1 MVMTRPSSGRLR
13 AVSWEWIWHGAALL
27 AVGLIL
33 GFMLLPDRQAIDA
46 AERDRLRVQAGV
58 IAKNLGRQLEGLHSA
73 LAGVRD
79 EIARWDRDNLARLA
93 SPHLKTLSDALPG
106 VRSVHILDVD
116 GRVLATSRDFATVG
130 RSFADRELFSVP
142 RDHRGCCGPVCL
154 RTLPVVA

>member
-73 LAGVRD
+73 PWRAFVTRSPVG
-79 EIARWDRDNLARLA
+79 IATIWRAWRR
-93 SPHLKTLSDALPG
+93 P
-106 VRSVHILDVD
+106 
-116 GRVLATSRDFATVG
+116 TSR
-130 RSFADRELFSVP
+130 R
-142 RDHRGCCGPVCL
+142 
-154 RTLPVVA
+154 